1 MVAAV
6 RLPGRRGMMRAVGP
20 LPPRFD
26 WRHVVNPPVIV
37 ASLGYLVDIYD
48 LILFSVVRVPSL
60 RSLGL
65 EGEALTQQG
74 ALLLNAQMLGMLL
87 GGILWGVLGDRRGRL
102 QVLFASILLYSIANA
117 ANGAVDSLWAYA
129 VWRFIAGVGLAGE
142 LGAGITL
149 VSESLPTHA
158 RGWGTT
164 VIATVGVSGALLAVF
179 VAEHFTW
186 RNAYYI
192 GGGLGIAL
200 LFLRVGVAESGMFAR
215 LRTSAA
221 RRGDFLALFQRGR
234 VGRFLWCIA
243 SGLPIWFAV
252 AILITFS
259 PEFGRALGV
268 GAPVS
273 AARAVLYFYIGLI
286 GGDFTSGLLS
296 QLVRSRMRVITAFV
310 ALSAVAVV
318 LTLAVHGLP
327 VELFYA
333 ECALLGVGSGYWA
346 VLVTVGAEQFGTNL
360 RATAA
365 TTIPNFVR
373 GAAVPITQ
381 SFLALKAPLGAVGS
395 GAVVGGVTFVLAGL
409 ALATLEDTFGRD
421 LDYLES

>member
-1 MVAAV
+1 MSS
-6 RLPGRRGMMRAVGP
+6 PH
-20 LPPRFD
+20 RFE
-26 WRHVVNPPVIV
+26 WRHVLNAPVIV

-60 RSLGL
+60 KDLGL
-65 EGEALTQQG
+65 SGDALTEQG
-74 ALLLNAQMLGMLL
+74 ALLLNAQMFGMLL

-117 ANGAVDSLWAYA
+117 ANGAVDTIWAYA
-129 VWRFIAGVGLAGE
+129 VWRFVAGVGLAGE

-164 VIATVGVSGALLAVF
+164 IIATVGVSGALVAVF
-179 VAEHFTW
+179 IAEHFTW
-186 RNAYYI
+186 RQAYYI
-192 GGGLGIAL
+192 GGGLGVAL
-200 LFLRVGVAESGMFAR
+200 LFLRIGVAESGMFAR
-215 LRTSAA
+215 LRQTEA
-221 RRGDFLALFQRGR
+221 RRGNFFALFQRGR

-243 SGLPIWFAV
+243 SGLPIWFVV
-252 AILITFS
+252 AIVVTFS
-259 PEFGRALGV
+259 PEFGKALGV
-268 GAPVS
+268 KGDVS
-273 AARAVLYFYIGLI
+273 ASRAVLFFYVGLI
-286 GGDFTSGLLS
+286 PGDFISGLLS
-296 QLVRSRMRVITAFV
+296 QLVKSRMRVITAFV
-310 ALSAVAVV
+310 GLSVLGVI
-318 LTLAVHGLP
+318 LTLTLRGMP
-327 VELFYA
+327 VEIFYA
-333 ECALLGVGSGYWA
+333 ECTLLGLGSGYWA

-381 SFLALKAPLGAVGS
+381 AFLLLKAPLGVVGS
-395 GAVVGGVTFVLAGL
+395 GAVVGGATLVLAVI

-421 LDYLES
+421 LDYLEH

>member
-1 MVAAV
+1 MT
-6 RLPGRRGMMRAVGP
+6 PTQ
-20 LPPRFD
+20 RFE
-26 WRHVVNPPVIV
+26 WRHVWNAPVIV

-60 RSLGL
+60 KSLGL
-65 EGEALTQQG
+65 QGDALTEQG
-74 ALLLNAQMLGMLL
+74 ALLLNAQMFGMLL
-87 GGILWGVLGDRRGRL
+87 GGILWGVLGDHRGRL

-117 ANGAVDSLWAYA
+117 ANGAVDTIWAYA
-129 VWRFIAGVGLAGE
+129 VWRFVAGVGLAGE

-164 VIATVGVSGALLAVF
+164 IIATVGVSGALVAVF
-179 VAEHFTW
+179 IAEHFTW
-186 RNAYYI
+186 RQAYYI

-200 LFLRVGVAESGMFAR
+200 LFLRIGVAESGMFAR
-215 LRTSAA
+215 LRQTEA
-221 RRGDFLALFQRGR
+221 RRGNFFALFQRGR

-243 SGLPIWFAV
+243 SGLPIWFVV
-252 AILITFS
+252 AIVVTFS
-259 PEFGRALGV
+259 PEFGRALDVKGD
-268 GAPVS
+268 VS
-273 AARAVLYFYIGLI
+273 ASRAVLFFYVGLI
-286 GGDFTSGLLS
+286 PGDFISGLLS
-296 QLVRSRMRVITAFV
+296 QLVKSRMRVITAFV
-310 ALSAVAVV
+310 ALSVLGVI
-318 LTLAVHGLP
+318 LTLSVRGLP

-333 ECALLGVGSGYWA
+333 ECTLLGLGSGYWA

-381 SFLALKAPLGAVGS
+381 AFLVLKAPLGVVGS
-395 GAVVGGVTFVLAGL
+395 GAVVGGATLLLAVI

-421 LDYLES
+421 LDYLEH